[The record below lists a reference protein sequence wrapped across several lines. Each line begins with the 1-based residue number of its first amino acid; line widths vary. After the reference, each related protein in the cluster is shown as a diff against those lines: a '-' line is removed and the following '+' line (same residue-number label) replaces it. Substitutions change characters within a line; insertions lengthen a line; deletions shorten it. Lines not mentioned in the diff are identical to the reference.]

1 MQQYRIVN
9 NLIGLAVFL
18 IAATTY
24 ILTMEPTASF
34 WDCGEFI
41 AVSYKL
47 MVPHPPGAPLFLM
60 IGRMFSLLAGDN
72 KEMIAYYVNMISA
85 LSSAGTI
92 LFLYFSLVYLGIKL
106 SKASI
111 IGKLLGKGTK
121 ATTTIDEKE
130 ISLDSSQ
137 NWLIMI
143 AAAIG
148 SLAYTFS
155 DSFWFSAVEAE
166 VYAMSSLFTAIVF
179 WATLKW
185 DSIADEP
192 GADRWLVFI
201 AYMIGLSIGVH
212 LLSLL
217 VLPSLALIF
226 YFRKFKQ
233 STPLGTAIAF
243 IAGFAGIFL
252 IQSFVIPGLPSLAGS
267 VEIFFVN
274 TLGLPFNSGVLFFVI
289 VLLSGL
295 IYWYLQAIKKGQYY
309 VHLGI
314 LSFFF
319 ILIGYLSF
327 GVVLIRANQS
337 PPINENNPDNVIS
350 FVSYLKREQY
360 GDRPIVYGPQYNAS
374 PIKQEKGSPV
384 YIKQG
389 KKYVIAENRIQN
401 IYSPKDKVFF
411 PRLYSQQGGHFQE
424 YRKWVK
430 IPVDRE
436 SAPSASA
443 NWGFFFK
450 YQLGHMYFR
459 YLLWNFAG
467 REGDVQDASW
477 LQPFNSDEGIP
488 DSITKNKAR
497 NQYFCIPLIIGL
509 IGLIFQLF
517 RDDKSFLVVA
527 SVFFTTGI
535 SLIIYANPPPAE
547 PRERDYVFAGSTYA
561 FSMWIGLGVI
571 GLAIWL
577 DELIKSKIPAIAA
590 SVVAGVLVPVLMARG
605 AWDDHDRSNR
615 FHSVD
620 SARNL
625 LASCEPNAI
634 IFTGGDNDTFPCWY
648 VQEVEGF
655 RTDVRVCNLSL
666 LGTDW
671 YAAQMKKDAYDS
683 KALPMLL
690 DYTNFVQG
698 KNDYIPIAD
707 PNNPTPGAMDLRT
720 YISLVKRDDPQV
732 RMMTSAQEQLT
743 VLPTRRF
750 NLNVD
755 TAAVRNMNI
764 IPADYKNNLQA
775 NMTWDCGKNNLLK
788 SDLLMLDMIVT
799 NNWKRPIYF
808 ASTLQNSNYIG
819 LKNYMY
825 LEGLA
830 FRLLPAPHGNGQ
842 GVVNT
847 DAMYTHMM
855 KKFFFRGLDD
865 STRYFDE
872 NYRRFPLSLRNSFFR
887 LAESLAAKGETEKS
901 KEVIARCFKVM
912 PDASLPYD
920 PYTPR
925 FIELMFKL
933 GMAGEAEKVS
943 TTMRKRSVSELE
955 YYESRAKVDVGDTK
969 QNDPSAVSIAANI
982 YAGEIQNNLFILQ
995 ELMLSYA
1002 RANKE
1007 KESKD
1012 IEKDLQR
1019 FAYLLPP
1026 NSEGGEE

>member
-1 MQQYRIVN
+1 MQQYRTVN
-9 NLIGLAVFL
+9 NLIGWAVFL

-85 LSSAGTI
+85 LSSAFTI
-92 LFLYFSLVYLGIKL
+92 LFLYWSLVYLGVKL
-106 SKASI
+106 VKSVR
-111 IGKLLGKGTK
+111 
-121 ATTTIDEKE
+121 KE
-130 ISLDSSQ
+130 LAPSDG
-137 NWLIMI
+137 WLIMLS
-143 AAAIG
+143 AAIG

-192 GADRWLVFI
+192 EADRWLIFI

-217 VLPSLALIF
+217 VMPSLALIF
-226 YFRKFKQ
+226 YFRKFKK
-233 STPLGTAIAF
+233 STPMGTILAF
-243 IAGFAGIFL
+243 CAGFASIFF
-252 IQSFVIPGLPSLAGS
+252 IQSFVIPGLPSLAGT

-274 TLGLPFNSGVLFFVI
+274 TLGLPFNSGVLVFI
-289 VLLSGL
+289 IALLSGL

-360 GDRPIVYGPQYNAS
+360 GDRPIVYGPQYNAQ
-374 PIKQEKGSPV
+374 PTKQEKGNPV
-384 YIKQG
+384 YIKKG
-389 KKYVIAENRIQN
+389 NKYVVAENRIEN
-401 IYSPKDKVFF
+401 IYSSKDKVFF
-411 PRLYSQQGGHFQE
+411 PRLYSQQAGHFNE
-424 YRKWVK
+424 YKRWVK
-430 IPVDRE
+430 IPDNRE
-436 SAPSASA
+436 TAPSAGA

-477 LQPFNSDEGIP
+477 LSPFQSDEGIP
-488 DSITKNKAR
+488 DSISKNKAR
-497 NQYFCIPLIIGL
+497 NQYFAIPLIIGL
-509 IGLIFQLF
+509 LGLIFQLL

-571 GLAIWL
+571 GIAIWL
-577 DELIKSKIPAIAA
+577 EDLIKSKIPAIGV
-590 SVVAGVLVPVLMARG
+590 SVLAGILVPVLMARA

-615 FHSVD
+615 YHSVD

-625 LASCEPNAI
+625 LESCAPNAI
-634 IFTGGDNDTFPCWY
+634 LFTGGDNDTFPCWY

-683 KALPMLL
+683 KALPMQLGY
-690 DYTNFVQG
+690 DNFVQG
-698 KNDYIPIAD
+698 KNDYIPIANPD
-707 PNNPTPGAMDLRT
+707 NPTPGAMDLRT
-720 YISLVKRDDPQV
+720 YIALVAKDDDQV
-732 RMMTSAQEQLT
+732 KMMTSAGEPLT
-743 VLPTRRF
+743 VLPTRQF
-750 NLNVD
+750 NLSVD
-755 TAAVRNMNI
+755 TTAIRKMNI
-764 IPADYKNNLQA
+764 IPAEFSALLKNSI
-775 NMTWDCGKNNLLK
+775 TWDCGKNNLLK

-819 LKNYMY
+819 LKNYLY

-842 GVVNT
+842 GLVNT
-847 DAMYTHMM
+847 EPMYSHMM
-855 KKFFFRGLDD
+855 KKYYYRGLND

-872 NYRRFPLSLRNSFFR
+872 NFRRFPLSLRNSFYR
-887 LAESLAAKGETEKS
+887 LAESLELKGDKVRA
-901 KEVIARCFKVM
+901 KEVIEKCFKVM
-912 PDASLPYD
+912 PDASLPFD

-933 GMAGEAEKVS
+933 DMKAQAEMVS
-943 TTMRKRSVSELE
+943 KIMLSRAVQELS
-955 YYESRAKVDVGDTK
+955 YYESIAKKAAGDGK
-969 QNDPSAVSIAANI
+969 SNDKDAIAAAARM
-982 YAGEIQNNLFILQ
+982 YAPEIQNNLFILQ
-995 ELMLSYA
+995 ELMLSEA
-1002 RANKE
+1002 RAQHD
-1007 KESKD
+1007 KESKEM
-1012 IEKDLQR
+1012 EKELSKY
-1019 FAYLLPP
+1019 AYLFP
-1026 NSEGGEE
+1026 SEGGGEE